1 MAKEIEVK
9 KVNALG
15 YAIVDFENKTYLMP
29 NLLLGE
35 KAIIEK
41 TKTGVSVVKRLENSP
56 YRVKPICPI
65 YDQCGG
71 CQLQHIS
78 YQNQLDLK
86 HKQVVHFLTREGLDY
101 KVEPVIAS
109 LNPYNYRNKIQMVY
123 GINKGRIVAGFY
135 EENTHKI
142 VNANDCDIQDKIS
155 NAIINTIKV
164 LMKKHKLMPFDE
176 NKNEGII
183 RHVMI
188 KRSEATKEVLV
199 VLVTP
204 SNIFPGRNNLVK
216 DLLKEHREITSIV
229 HNVNARQTSAILG
242 DQERIIYGK
251 GYIEDV
257 LLGKRFLIG
266 SKTFYQINSA
276 QTEILYNKVI
286 EYLNPTKK
294 DVILDAYAGI
304 GTIGIILSGH
314 VKRVLAVEIN
324 KDSVFNAK
332 KNAKLN
338 QVENF
343 FIEATDA
350 KEYMLKIKD
359 SNLKLD
365 AIVVDPPRA
374 GLEYSFIESILEIKP
389 NKMIYVS
396 CNPETLARDL
406 KHLSSQYHVEKI
418 QPVDMFSQ
426 TYHIENVVLLTI
438 IKP

>member
-123 GINKGRIVAGFY
+123 GINKGKIVAGFY